1 MSGRGDLKHLGKR
14 PLHTVTGNDDAVPL
28 VCAPAFKKF
37 SGQTTLHHAWRCH
50 HHARPNVIK
59 VVHTL
64 KAEANMFSWTFLGAV
79 MVETSYSKQN
89 TTATC
94 ARVNSKGLPVVWPV
108 LHQWTRTSVLLDI
121 IKYRNQRK
129 VHFSQHSTILVVN
142 KNKWYLERTII
153 PIWEYLKAAP

>member
-1 MSGRGDLKHLGKR
+1 MSGRGELKHLGER
-14 PLHTVTGNDDAVPL
+14 PLHAVTSNDDAVPL

-64 KAEANMFSWTFLGAV
+64 KAEANMFSWTILGAV

-89 TTATC
+89 TAATR
-94 ARVNSKGLPVVWPV
+94 ARVNSKGLH
-108 LHQWTRTSVLLDI
+108 LLKECDRFFLISGQEHQFCWTSLSTETREKFISLSTQQFWLCIRTND
-121 IKYRNQRK
+121 
-129 VHFSQHSTILVVN
+129 T
-142 KNKWYLERTII
+142 
-153 PIWEYLKAAP
+153 